1 MSVRN
6 YLFVCARNR
15 LRSPTAEHIFAEIEG
30 IRTLSAG
37 LNRDAEGR
45 VSDELVDWADVIF
58 VMERAHRSKLR
69 TNHAGALKDKKIV
82 VLGIPDD
89 YDFMDPKLI
98 DLLRKPMDD
107 WLPS

>member
-37 LNRDAEGR
+37 LNRDAEER

-58 VMERAHRSKLR
+58 VMERGHRSKLR

-98 DLLRKPMDD
+98 DLLRKSMDD